1 VSSRLR
7 SQLVWRTPEPRL
19 AVRGFMAPA
28 ADSAQEKA
36 KFTVQVAP
44 REQAI
49 RLLWIGA
56 EVEHALMAQYL
67 YAAYTINLQQPEE
80 AMRQDVLRWRNTILA
95 IAREE
100 MGHLATVEN
109 LLTLIGGPLHFDRE
123 DFPIVDPDLWP
134 FPFELEPLSKLS
146 LAKYVLAETPAEDV
160 LVKLG
165 LKDEIDAIKLS
176 LKVGGDLTVHRVGLI
191 YDKVNQL
198 FTANPMPQG
207 PDVPPYTDQNPS
219 IATIDIQESA
229 EKYQVTPAAWG
240 LGYADLLIET
250 AHDRTSAQSA
260 IHLVSEQGEGS
271 SVPSDLDSSHF
282 GRFLKIYREFPD
294 SNSWRPSHH
303 VAINPT
309 TKPGV
314 NDPTRTID
322 GDACNWAELS
332 NLRYHMLLL
341 YLHHS
346 FLIEAPSTG
355 PSRSPRGS
363 LISWTFGEMYNLR
376 SLSEILMGMPL
387 QPGSELNAGPPFEM
401 PYTLAL
407 PPREADRW
415 RTHRDLLNASITL
428 VGRMLEH
435 ERERD
440 LEHKPNRSAYLQAL
454 LTSDTT
460 TLEQVNALVG
470 A

>member
-1 VSSRLR
+1 
-7 SQLVWRTPEPRL
+7 
-19 AVRGFMAPA
+19 MAPA
-28 ADSAQEKA
+28 AESAQEEA
-36 KFTVQVAP
+36 TFTVQVAP

-67 YAAYTINLQQPEE
+67 YAAYSINLQQPDE

-134 FPFELEPLSKLS
+134 FSFELEPLSKLS

-176 LKVGGDLTVHRVGLI
+176 LKVGGDVTVHRVGLI

-219 IATIDIQESA
+219 IATIDIQENT

-240 LGYADLLIET
+240 LGYGDLLIET
-250 AHDRTSAQSA
+250 AHDRTSAQHA
-260 IHLVSEQGEGS
+260 INLVSEQGEGS

-294 SNSWRPSHH
+294 SDSWKPFHH
-303 VAINPT
+303 VAVNPT
-309 TKPGV
+309 TKPGIT
-314 NDPTRTID
+314 DPTRTID

-346 FLIEAPSTG
+346 FLTEAPSSG

-376 SLSEILMGMPL
+376 SLSEILMVMPL
-387 QPGSELNAGPPFEM
+387 QPGSDLKAGPPFEM
-401 PYTLAL
+401 PYTLHL
-407 PPREADRW
+407 PAREADRW

-428 VGRMLEH
+428 IGRMLEH
-435 ERERD
+435 ERERE
-440 LEHKPNRSAYLQAL
+440 LEHKPNRSTYLQAL

>member
-1 VSSRLR
+1 
-7 SQLVWRTPEPRL
+7 
-19 AVRGFMAPA
+19 MAPA
-28 ADSAQEKA
+28 AVTAQEEA

-56 EVEHALMAQYL
+56 EVEHALMAEYL

-80 AMRQDVLRWRNTILA
+80 AMRQDVLRWRNTVLE

-160 LVKLG
+160 LVSLG
-165 LKDEIDAIKLS
+165 LKDEIDEIKRT
-176 LKVGGDLTVHRVGLI
+176 LKVEGDLTVHRVGLI
-191 YDKVNQL
+191 YDKVNEL
-198 FTANPMPQG
+198 FSSNPMSEG
-207 PDVPPYTDQNPS
+207 PAVPPYTDQNPS
-219 IATIDIQESA
+219 IATVDIQEA
-229 EKYQVTPAAWG
+229 TEKYQVTPAAWG
-240 LGYADLLIET
+240 LGYKDLLIET
-250 AHDRTSAQSA
+250 AHDRSSAQNA
-260 IHLVSEQGEGS
+260 IKMVSEQGEGTS
-271 SVPSDLDSSHF
+271 TSSDLDNSHF
-282 GRFLKIYREFPD
+282 GKFLKIYREFPD
-294 SNSWRPSHH
+294 ADSWKPSHN

-309 TKPGV
+309 TNPTIH
-314 NDPTRTID
+314 DPVRSID
-322 GDACNWAELS
+322 GDACAWAELS

-346 FLIEAPSTG
+346 FLMEAPSNG

-387 QPGSELNAGPPFEM
+387 QPGSELKAGPPFEM
-401 PYTLAL
+401 PYTLTL
-407 PPREADRW
+407 PAREADRW
-415 RTHRDLLNASITL
+415 RTHRDLLTASIAL
-428 VGRMLEH
+428 IKKILKDQPARA
-435 ERERD
+435 
-440 LEHKPNRSAYLQAL
+440 AYLQAL
-454 LTSDTT
+454 LTSDIT
-460 TLEQVNALVG
+460 TLEQINALVG